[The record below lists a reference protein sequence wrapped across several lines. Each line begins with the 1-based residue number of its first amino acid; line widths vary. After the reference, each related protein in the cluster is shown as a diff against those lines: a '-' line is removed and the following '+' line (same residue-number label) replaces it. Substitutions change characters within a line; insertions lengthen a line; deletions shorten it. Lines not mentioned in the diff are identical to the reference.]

1 MFARVL
7 IAVPL
12 DEEFTYRIPQ
22 GMDVEVGRR
31 VVVPF
36 GSRQATG
43 FVVAVEEE
51 HPVDFRIRD
60 ITRLVDRKEPS
71 FTVELIE
78 LARFVAGMYFCSAG
92 QAISAMIP
100 SGRRETESALFDS
113 GASFRAIEQLSAQQE
128 SAIRT
133 ILSGRGVYYVYGVTG
148 SGKSEVFLRVS
159 EHVIAQGM
167 QVIYLVPEITLTH
180 QLSTDVMARF
190 GGRVAILHSALTPSQ
205 RLRQWFRIMHHEV
218 DLVIGARSAVYAPCA
233 KLGLIIMDEEH
244 ENSYKSGSSP
254 RYHAR
259 QVAQKRCE
267 MNGVSFVMGS
277 ATPSMEAW
285 AMMDRGLVRRIDMP
299 LRVAGGSRPQI
310 EVVSMLG
317 IDRCISPRLE
327 DEMRRTLIEGRTVI
341 LFLNRRGY
349 SYYYHCDNCGH
360 VIECP
365 HCSVAMTYHRGS
377 GRLQCHYCGYSQEPV
392 DECPQC
398 HSTSLSVA
406 GHGTEK
412 VEEEVVRLFPGARI
426 ARLDADAASQDKEL
440 VKRTIA
446 DFHDGRIDILL
457 GTQMVAKGLNF
468 PRLSL
473 VGVISADSTLSVPD
487 FRSEERTFDLLE
499 QVAGRAG
506 RYDSSG
512 KVIIQT
518 YRASSK
524 AIVAVER
531 NDAAGFYSQELGIRR
546 LLSYPPYVRLIA
558 IVFRSRDREKAEAAA
573 RSLGEVIDRVIA
585 SSSLEG
591 HVSIVGISPCI
602 IARKAGSWRY
612 QMLLSARR
620 MDMNEDVLR
629 KALSLYDQPAGVHVE
644 IDVDPLSLM

>member
-285 AMMDRGLVRRIDMP
+285 AMMDSTSSKFREIPIFSD
-299 LRVAGGSRPQI
+299 
-310 EVVSMLG
+310 G
-317 IDRCISPRLE
+317 IDRITLSASVSTVTLQGLTLGSWLFWKITAQFRSASTVPVFPSTFITDPSVLTVPECGARFSPGPAPLVFSSPRSGGL
-327 DEMRRTLIEGRTVI
+327 L
-341 LFLNRRGY
+341 RG
-349 SYYYHCDNCGH
+349 N
-360 VIECP
+360 
-365 HCSVAMTYHRGS
+365 
-377 GRLQCHYCGYSQEPV
+377 PV
-392 DECPQC
+392 PQ
-398 HSTSLSVA
+398 TMQNFA
-406 GHGTEK
+406 
-412 VEEEVVRLFPGARI
+412 PG
-426 ARLDADAASQDKEL
+426 
-440 VKRTIA
+440 
-446 DFHDGRIDILL
+446 GC
-457 GTQMVAKGLNF
+457 
-468 PRLSL
+468 
-473 VGVISADSTLSVPD
+473 
-487 FRSEERTFDLLE
+487 
-499 QVAGRAG
+499 
-506 RYDSSG
+506 
-512 KVIIQT
+512 
-518 YRASSK
+518 
-524 AIVAVER
+524 
-531 NDAAGFYSQELGIRR
+531 
-546 LLSYPPYVRLIA
+546 
-558 IVFRSRDREKAEAAA
+558 
-573 RSLGEVIDRVIA
+573 RSLWHTG
-585 SSSLEG
+585 
-591 HVSIVGISPCI
+591 
-602 IARKAGSWRY
+602 
-612 QMLLSARR
+612 QT
-620 MDMNEDVLR
+620 
-629 KALSLYDQPAGVHVE
+629 
-644 IDVDPLSLM
+644 